1 MPLRRI
7 AMSHPTAHAPILL
20 TPGPLTTRLETRQAM
35 MQDWGS
41 WDQPFNALTAQV
53 CSALLSVVHGEQ
65 SHVCIPMQGSGTFA
79 VEAAL
84 GTLIARSDKVL
95 VPVQGAYCE
104 RIVKILTILGKAV
117 VRYDL
122 QEDQPVDPEQI
133 ANLLSAD
140 QALTHVALV
149 HCETT
154 TGLLNPLEKI
164 AAVVERYGR
173 QLIVDAMSTFGALP
187 IDLRHT
193 RAAAVI
199 SASGKCLEGVPGM
212 GFVIADLQVLQD
224 SAANSHSLALDLHD
238 QWQYMQ
244 ATKQWRYTPPTH
256 VVAALHAALELH
268 AQEGGV
274 AARAVR
280 YQDNCSTLIAGMRQL
295 GFVPYLR
302 EADQA
307 PIITTF
313 HAPQHPAY
321 DFPSFYQLMREK
333 GFVLYP
339 GKLTRAATFRIG
351 CIGAISRQDIT
362 RMLHAV
368 RQTMLE
374 MGMNEESRDAAY
386 FPSKPHPGANPG

>member
-1 MPLRRI
+1 
-7 AMSHPTAHAPILL
+7 MSHPVSHAPILL

-41 WDQPFNALTAQV
+41 WDQPFNAMTAQV
-53 CSALLSVVHGEQ
+53 CSALLSIVHGEQ
-65 SHVCIPMQGSGTFA
+65 SHVCIPLQGSGTFA

-84 GTLIARSDKVL
+84 GTLIAKSGKVL

-122 QEDQPVDPEQI
+122 QEDQPVNPEQI
-133 ANLLSAD
+133 ASMLRAD

-154 TGLLNPLEKI
+154 TGLLNPLEPI

-187 IDLRHT
+187 IDLRQI

-212 GFVIADLQVLQD
+212 GFVIADLQVLQG

-256 VVAALHAALELH
+256 VVAALQTALELH
-268 AQEGGV
+268 SQEGGV

-280 YQDNCSTLIAGMRQL
+280 YQDNCSTLIEGMRQM

-302 EADQA
+302 DADQA

-368 RQTMLE
+368 RQTMQE
-374 MGMNEESRDAAY
+374 MGMD
-386 FPSKPHPGANPG
+386 

>member
-1 MPLRRI
+1 MN
-7 AMSHPTAHAPILL
+7 APTSHAPILL
-20 TPGPLTTRLETRQAM
+20 TPGPLTTHLETRQAM
-35 MQDWGS
+35 LRDWGS

-53 CSALLSVVHGEQ
+53 CDRLLRIVHGEHA
-65 SHVCIPMQGSGTFA
+65 HVCIPLQGSGTFA

-84 GTLIARSDKVL
+84 GTLIAPTGKVL
-95 VPVQGAYCE
+95 VPMQGAYCE
-104 RIVKILTILGKAV
+104 RIVKILTILGKGV

-122 QEDQPVDPEQI
+122 QEDQPVDPAQLE
-133 ANLLSAD
+133 ALLNAD
-140 QALTHVALV
+140 PTVTHVALV

-154 TGLLNPLEKI
+154 TGLLNPLTRI
-164 AAVVERYGR
+164 AEAVERCGR

-212 GFVIADLQVLQD
+212 GFVIADRGVLQS

-244 ATKQWRYTPPTH
+244 ATTQWRYTPPTH
-256 VVAALHAALELH
+256 VMAALHTALELH
-268 AQEGGV
+268 EREGGV
-274 AARAVR
+274 AARAAR
-280 YQDNCSTLIAGMRQL
+280 YQDNCATLITGMRAL

-307 PIITTF
+307 PIIATF
-313 HAPQHPAY
+313 HAPRDAAY
-321 DFPSFYQLMREK
+321 DFATFYQSMRAK

-351 CIGAISRQDIT
+351 CIGAITRDDIT
-362 RMLHAV
+362 RMLQSV

-374 MGMNEESRDAAY
+374 MGM
-386 FPSKPHPGANPG
+386 H